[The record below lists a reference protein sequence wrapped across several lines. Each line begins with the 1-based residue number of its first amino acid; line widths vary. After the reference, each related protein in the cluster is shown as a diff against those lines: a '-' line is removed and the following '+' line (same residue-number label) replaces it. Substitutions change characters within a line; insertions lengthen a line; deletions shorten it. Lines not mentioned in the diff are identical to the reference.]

1 MIAPP
6 ERLPIA
12 VRAHAVP
19 QPRPGRRPGK
29 PASAASDTLVRS
41 PRTPSR
47 QNAPLTLLVF
57 DTETTTDST
66 QALKFG
72 CWQYYRRRSGGWVC
86 VQEGL
91 FHADDLHRTDPAE
104 MAVLR
109 RYADTTWAATDLG
122 KQRRLQLLTRAQFV
136 EKVLFAAAWQGRTR
150 VVGFNLPF
158 DLSRIAIDCSP
169 GRGANRG
176 GFSFILGAGNT
187 AKGFRENR
195 YRPRVQVEHMNPHW
209 SRISFATAMGATHSN
224 RGDFVDLR
232 TLTFA
237 LTGRGHSLDSA
248 CKAFGVPGK
257 ADPGQHGLIT
267 AAYIG
272 YCRQDVAATAALY
285 QAADTELTKLQLPLT
300 APQAYSPASLAKATL
315 TGLGVQPVLDRH
327 PDTSPQLM
335 GQAMSAFYGGRAECR
350 IRKTPVPVRLVD
362 FTSTYPTLFSLMGM
376 WTYVIAEEITTDDN
390 PSATRDVQELLA
402 RVSVDGCFDPAL
414 WPQLFGYAQILP
426 DADILPVRAKYDP
439 YSPSWGIGINPLTS
453 DQPLWYALPDL
464 VASTLLTGK
473 PPTILRGIRLRPAGT
488 VAGLSAL
495 TLPGGRLVDPRTED
509 PFQVM
514 TEQRQLVRS
523 DPTLDHEERARVQ
536 LFLKI
541 TANAGAY
548 GIWAEYNR
556 QDLPAGDTS
565 LVTVHGRHDQ
575 PFTDRVS
582 APEAPGKFCFPPI
595 AAVIT
600 AGARLLLALLERC
613 VTDEGGTWAM
623 ADTDSMGI
631 VATARGGLIDCP
643 GGPYLKRGKPA
654 VRAMSYAQ
662 VDQIR
667 ERFASLNPYDQ
678 NAVPGTIL
686 KAEVDAYCYAISA
699 KRYALYRFDEYGHP
713 RLVPASEH
721 QPCSHGLGHLLNPID
736 PDTDPDAADWITQ
749 LWEHELAIVHGI
761 QPQDEDSAWYDQPA
775 LGRSNVTSPE
785 LLRAFVKFNKG
796 KTYANQVKPFNFLSF
811 APGAQPPAGHRDP
824 THFRLVAPYGTAAQ
838 RRRTPWVNVHEPDNT
853 YQLHTD
859 RTRPGTATT
868 DTHRMHAARY
878 FSHIESKSAD
888 QDGNPCTRG
897 TQGLLQR
904 RHVIAGEIAHIGKEA
919 NHLDRRAN
927 GEVDADD
934 ATDLLLTYND
944 PTNDTWLT
952 EDLPRLRL
960 IPIAQATATSGLS
973 ERRLRDIYA
982 GDSTPR
988 QATKER
994 MRDVFH
1000 LLESG
1005 GLRSRRT

>member
-1 MIAPP
+1 MTALQD
-6 ERLPIA
+6 RLPVA

-19 QPRPGRRPGK
+19 QPGRDRRVRK
-29 PASAASDTLVRS
+29 PAAATS
-41 PRTPSR
+41 RTPVR
-47 QNAPLTLLVF
+47 PPRVPNKTGGPPTLLVF

-72 CWQYYRRRSGGWVC
+72 CWRYYRARKGGGWDC

-91 FHADDLHRTDPAE
+91 FYGDALQRTDPAG

-109 RYADTTWAATDLG
+109 RYADTTWAATDRDP
-122 KQRRLQLLTRAQFV
+122 KRRLQLLTRAQFV

-169 GRGANRG
+169 GRGVNRG
-176 GFSFILGAGNT
+176 GFSFILAAGNT

-195 YRPRVQVEHMNPHW
+195 YRPRVQVKHMNPHW

-237 LTGRGHSLDSA
+237 LTGLGHSLDSA

-285 QAADTELTKLQLPLT
+285 QAADTELTKLHLPLT

-315 TGLGVQPVLDRH
+315 TGLGVRPVLDRH
-327 PDTSPQLM
+327 PNTSPQLM

-362 FTSTYPTLFSLMGM
+362 FTSTYPTLFALMGM
-376 WTYVIAEEITTDDN
+376 WKYVIADQITTDDN
-390 PSATRDVQELLA
+390 PSAIRDVQELLA
-402 RVSVDGCFDPAL
+402 RVTVNNCFDPAL
-414 WPQLFGYAQILP
+414 WPQLVGFAQILP

-439 YSPSWGIGINPLTS
+439 HSPSWGISINPLTS
-453 DQPLWYALPDL
+453 DRPLWYALPDL
-464 VASTLLTGK
+464 VAGTLLTGK
-473 PPTILRGIRLRPAGT
+473 PPTILRAIRLRPAGT
-488 VAGLSAL
+488 VAGLSPL
-495 TLPGGRLVDPRTED
+495 TLPGGRLVDPRTEE

-514 TEQRQLVRS
+514 TEQRQLIRHNPAL
-523 DPTLDHEERARVQ
+523 DPEEQDRVQ

-565 LVTVHGRHDQ
+565 LVTVHGCHDD

-582 APEAPGKFCFPPI
+582 APEEPGRFCYPPL

-654 VRAMSYAQ
+654 VRALSHAQ

-667 ERFASLNPYDQ
+667 ERFSSLNPYDQ
-678 NAVPGTIL
+678 SAVPGTIL
-686 KAEVDAYCYAISA
+686 KAEVDAYCYAIAA
-699 KRYALYRFDEYGHP
+699 KRYALYRLDEYGPP
-713 RLVPASEH
+713 RLVPAREH

-749 LWEHELAIVHGI
+749 LWEHELASALGTE
-761 QPQDEDSAWYDQPA
+761 QTGEEPAWYKQPA
-775 LGRSNVTSPE
+775 LARSNVTSPE
-785 LLRAFVKFNKG
+785 LLRAFAKLNKG
-796 KTYANQVKPFNFLSF
+796 KAYANQVKPFNFLSF
-811 APGAQPPAGHRDP
+811 APGAQPPAGHKDP
-824 THFRLVAPYGTAAQ
+824 THFRLVAPYGTATQ
-838 RRRTPWVNVHEPDNT
+838 RRRAMWVNVHEPDST

-859 RTRPGTATT
+859 RTRPSTATA
-868 DTHRMHAARY
+868 DTHHQHAARY

-888 QDGNPCTRG
+888 QQGNPCARS

-904 RHVIAGEIAHIGKEA
+904 RHVTAGSIAHIGKEA

-927 GEVDADD
+927 GEVDGDE

-944 PTNDTWLT
+944 PVNDPWRNQ
-952 EDLPRLRL
+952 DVPRLKQL
-960 IPIAQATATSGLS
+960 PVKQVAAIAGLS

-982 GDSTPR
+982 GRVMPR
-988 QATKER
+988 QSTKKRLRETIA
-994 MRDVFH
+994 D
-1000 LLESG
+1000 LP
-1005 GLRSRRT
+1005 RSRG

>member
-1 MIAPP
+1 MTAPP

-19 QPRPGRRPGK
+19 QPRRGRRSGK
-29 PASAASDTLVRS
+29 PASAASDTLV
-41 PRTPSR
+41 PPLRTPSK
-47 QNAPLTLLVF
+47 QNAPATLLVF

-66 QALKFG
+66 QRLTFG
-72 CWQYYRRRSGGWVC
+72 CWRYYRGRPGGRWDC

-91 FHADDLHRTDPAE
+91 FHADDLQRADPAG

-109 RYADTTWAATDLG
+109 RYAANTWAKTNRG
-122 KQRRLQLLTRAQFV
+122 SQRRLELMTRARFV
-136 EKVLFAAAWQGRTR
+136 EKVLFAAAWQGRAR

-158 DLSRIAIDCSP
+158 DLSRIAIGVTE
-169 GRGANRG
+169 GRRANRG
-176 GFSFILGAGNT
+176 GFSFILAAGNA
-187 AKGFRENR
+187 AKGFKENK
-195 YRPRVQVEHMNPHW
+195 YRPRVQIKHLNSH
-209 SRISFATAMGATHSN
+209 RAQIGFATAMDSTHGW

-248 CKAFGVPGK
+248 CASFGVPGK

-267 AAYIG
+267 PGYIG

-285 QAADTELTKLQLPLT
+285 QAADTELAKLQLPLN

-315 TGLGVQPVLDRH
+315 AGLGVKPVLERH

-335 GQAMSAFYGGRAECR
+335 GRTMSGFYGGRAECH

-362 FTSTYPTLFSLMGM
+362 FTSTYPTLFSLMGV
-376 WTYVIAEEITTDDN
+376 WKYVIAEEITVDEG
-390 PSATRDVQELLA
+390 PSVTSDVKELLA

-414 WPQLFGYAQILP
+414 WPQLVGFAQILP

-439 YSPSWGIGINPLTS
+439 HSPSWGIGINPLTS

-473 PPTILRGIRLRPAGT
+473 PPTILQAVRLRPVGT
-488 VAGLSAL
+488 VAGLTPL
-495 TLPGGRLVDPRTED
+495 RLPGGRLVDPRTQD

-514 TEQRQLVRS
+514 TEQRQLVRQ
-523 DPTLDHEERARVQ
+523 DPALDPEERDRVQ

-556 QDLPAGDTS
+556 QDLPAGETT
-565 LVTVHGRHDQ
+565 LVTVHGLHDQ

-582 APEAPGKFCFPPI
+582 APEGPGRFCYPPL
-595 AAVIT
+595 AAVLT
-600 AGARLLLALLERC
+600 AGGRLLLALLERC
-613 VTDEGGTWAM
+613 VTDLGGTWAI

-631 VATARGGLIDCP
+631 VATARGGLIDSP

-654 VRAMSYAQ
+654 VRALSYAQ

-667 ERFASLNPYDQ
+667 KRFARLNPYDQ
-678 NAVPGTIL
+678 TAVPGTIL
-686 KAEVDAYCYAISA
+686 KAEVDAYCYAIAA
-699 KRYALYRFDEYGHP
+699 KRYALYRLDEHGHP
-713 RLVPASEH
+713 RLVPSSEH

-736 PDTDPDAADWITQ
+736 PDVDPDAPDWVTE
-749 LWEHELAIVHGI
+749 LWEHELARVHGV
-761 QPQDEDSAWYDQPA
+761 QVSDEEVAWYDQPA
-775 LGRSNVTSPE
+775 LARSNVTSPE
-785 LLRAFVKFNKG
+785 LLRAFAKLNKG
-796 KTYANQVKPFNFLSF
+796 KSYADQVKPFNFLSF

-824 THFRLVAPYGTAAQ
+824 THFRLVAPYGTATQ
-838 RRRTPWVNVHEPDNT
+838 RRRARWVNVHEPDST

-859 RTRPGTATT
+859 RTQPGTATV
-868 DTHRMHAARY
+868 DTHRMQAARY

-888 QDGNPCTRG
+888 QDGNPCARG

-904 RHVIAGEIAHIGKEA
+904 RSITAGEIAHIGKEA
-919 NHLDRRAN
+919 NNLDRRAN
-927 GEVDADD
+927 GEVDADE
-934 ATDLLLTYND
+934 ATDLLLTYDDPVND
-944 PTNDTWLT
+944 PWRSH
-952 EDLPRLRL
+952 DLARLRQFPL
-960 IPIAQATATSGLS
+960 KQAAAATGLS
-973 ERRLRDIYA
+973 ERRLRDIYTGRA
-982 GDSTPR
+982 MPR
-988 QATKER
+988 QTTKER
-994 MRDVFH
+994 
-1000 LLESG
+1000 
-1005 GLRSRRT
+1005 LRSIVGDVPPTT

>member
-1 MIAPP
+1 VGVITPP
-6 ERLPIA
+6 QEPLPIA
-12 VRAHAVP
+12 VRAHAV
-19 QPRPGRRPGK
+19 RAPGSGRSTRK
-29 PASAASDTLVRS
+29 PAATASRTTVRP
-41 PRTPSR
+41 PRIPNHKDAPSE
-47 QNAPLTLLVF
+47 LLAF

-72 CWQYYRRRSGGWVC
+72 NWRYYRARKGGGWDC

-91 FHADDLHRTDPAE
+91 FYGDDLQRTDPAG

-109 RYADTTWAATDLG
+109 RYAANTWAATDRG
-122 KQRRLQLLTRAQFV
+122 TKRRIELLSRGQFV
-136 EKVLFAAAWQGRTR
+136 EKVLYASAWNGRAR

-158 DLSRIAIDCSP
+158 DLSRIAIDCKE
-169 GRGANRG
+169 GRKTNRG
-176 GFSFILGAGNT
+176 GFSFILAAGNT
-187 AKGFRENR
+187 AKGYKENK
-195 YRPRVQVEHMNPHW
+195 YRPRVQVKHLNSH
-209 SRISFATAMGATHSN
+209 RAQIGFATAMETTHGW

-248 CKAFGVPGK
+248 CTAFGVPGK
-257 ADPGQHGLIT
+257 TDPGQHGLIT
-267 AAYIG
+267 PSYIG

-285 QAADTELTKLQLPLT
+285 QAAEVELTKLHLPLT
-300 APQAYSPASLAKATL
+300 APYAYSPASLAKATL
-315 TGLGVQPVLDRH
+315 TGLGVRPVLDRH

-335 GQAMSAFYGGRAECR
+335 GRAMSAFYGGCAECR

-362 FTSTYPTLFSLMGM
+362 FTSTYPTLFALMKM
-376 WTYVIAEEITTDDN
+376 WKYVIADQITTDEG
-390 PSATRDVQELLA
+390 PSVTHEVQQLLA
-402 RVSVDGCFDPAL
+402 HVSVDECFDPAL
-414 WPQLFGYAQILP
+414 WPQLVGYAQIRP
-426 DADILPVRAKYDP
+426 DGDILPVRAKYDP
-439 YSPSWGIGINPLTS
+439 HSPSFGIGINPLIS

-473 PPTILRGIRLRPAGT
+473 PPKILRAVHLRPVGT
-488 VAGLSAL
+488 MAGLTPL
-495 TLPGGRLVDPRTED
+495 RLPGGRLVDPRTED

-523 DPTLDHEERARVQ
+523 DLALPEEERDRVQ

-556 QDLPAGDTS
+556 QDVPAGHTT

-582 APEAPGKFCFPPI
+582 APEEPGRFCYPPI

-600 AGARLLLALLERC
+600 ASARLLLALLERC

-631 VATARGGLIDCP
+631 VATPRGGPIDCP
-643 GGPYLKRGKPA
+643 GGPCLKRRKPA
-654 VRAMSYAQ
+654 VRALSHAQ

-678 NAVPGTIL
+678 AAVPSTIL
-686 KAEVDAYCYAISA
+686 KAEVDAYCYAIAA
-699 KRYALYRFDEYGHP
+699 KRYALYRLDEHGHP

-736 PDTDPDAADWITQ
+736 PDADPEAAHWITQ
-749 LWEHELAIVHGI
+749 LWEHELA
-761 QPQDEDSAWYDQPA
+761 SALATETGEEPDWYNQPA
-775 LGRSNVTSPE
+775 LARSNVTSPQ
-785 LLRAFVKFNKG
+785 LLRAFTKLNKG
-796 KTYANQVKPFNFLSF
+796 KAFADQVKPFNFLSF
-811 APGAQPPAGHRDP
+811 APGAQPPPGHRDP
-824 THFRLVAPYGTAAQ
+824 ARFRLVAPYGAATE
-838 RRRTPWVNVHEPDNT
+838 RRRTLWVNIHEPDST

-859 RTRPGTATT
+859 RTRPGTATA

-904 RHVIAGEIAHIGKEA
+904 RPITAGEIAHIGKEA
-919 NHLDRRAN
+919 NHLDRRAT
-927 GEVDADD
+927 GEVDADE
-934 ATDLLLTYND
+934 ATDLLLIYDDPAND
-944 PTNDTWLT
+944 PWIQH
-952 EDLPRLRL
+952 ELPRLRL
-960 IPIAQATATSGLS
+960 IPVASVAAATGLS
-973 ERRLRDIYA
+973 ERRLRDLYSGISRPHLKTRLLIQA
-982 GDSTPR
+982 LLAEHATTP
-988 QATKER
+988 
-994 MRDVFH
+994 V
-1000 LLESG
+1000 G
-1005 GLRSRRT
+1005 